1 MEGVRDEPVV
11 LVHEAQSAAETIRI
25 RDSLVATII
34 APHVDMAALSALLN
48 RPIVSMTTLIVIS
61 LLIVTL
67 GVECRPSVPS
77 PQEEVVEVVAQS
89 DPSIEALH
97 DGLEEDHVRG
107 RQQFGPPPP
116 QQQSILSRMSY
127 SLSGLSDELTG
138 AGSSLMDMMS
148 RFGSS
153 GFGGFGGGG
162 SGYDDYGCPNCGY
175 DFNTFIPAFVLV
187 LASLFFLL
195 ATTTA
200 AQSGRRK
207 RSLSDETDDN
217 NQLTGTSHCLFIIEI
232 SSILVSKVHIILL
245 AHCKCAYRRHLVL
258 YYLK

>member
-1 MEGVRDEPVV
+1 
-11 LVHEAQSAAETIRI
+11 
-25 RDSLVATII
+25 
-34 APHVDMAALSALLN
+34 MAALSALLN
-48 RPIVSMTTLIVIS
+48 RSLIVSMMTLIVII
-61 LLIVTL
+61 LLIATL

-77 PQEEVVEVVAQS
+77 PQEEQVAEDSVSISNEHIEEEV
-89 DPSIEALH
+89 
-97 DGLEEDHVRG
+97 VRG
-107 RQQFGPPPP
+107 RQQFGPQQFGPPPP

-148 RFGSS
+148 RFGSG
-153 GFGGFGGGG
+153 GFGGFGGSGG
-162 SGYDDYGCPNCGY
+162 GYDDYGCPNCGY

-207 RSLSDETDDN
+207 RSLSDGTDDN
-217 NQLTGTSHCLFIIEI
+217 NQLNQGTISNCLSII
-232 SSILVSKVHIILL
+232 
-245 AHCKCAYRRHLVL
+245 
-258 YYLK
+258 